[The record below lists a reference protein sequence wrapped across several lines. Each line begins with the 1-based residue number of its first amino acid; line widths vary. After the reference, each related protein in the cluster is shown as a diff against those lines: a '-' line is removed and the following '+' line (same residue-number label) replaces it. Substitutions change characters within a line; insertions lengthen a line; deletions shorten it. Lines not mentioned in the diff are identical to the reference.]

1 MKSCFG
7 MLLILLVLTAVIG
20 TGGLLWYLSS
30 SAEFTR
36 KDAPSTPAPAAVTPP
51 GR

>member
-7 MLLILLVLTAVIG
+7 MLLTLIVLLAVIFSG
-20 TGGLLWYLSS
+20 ATIWYLSN

-36 KDAPSTPAPAAVTPP
+36 KDAPAPPAA
-51 GR
+51 R

>member
-7 MLLILLVLTAVIG
+7 MLLTLIVLLAVIISG
-20 TGGLLWYLSS
+20 ATIWYLSS

-36 KDAPSTPAPAAVTPP
+36 KDAPAPAAA
-51 GR
+51 R

>member
-7 MLLILLVLTAVIG
+7 MLIALIVLIAVIG
-20 TGGLLWYLSS
+20 SAAGIWYLSN
-30 SAEFTR
+30 SAEFER
-36 KDAPSTPAPAAVTPP
+36 VEAS